1 MHKFEFIDLGD
12 LFSVASSY
20 RNAEF
25 PYYSADVIGVLE
37 DYQPLKTI
45 DTKYGD
51 TQILKFNIADGR
63 HSHQVTVWGALAVS
77 THAQYVRIV
86 ERPIIAILLNTI
98 PSLKIYFNLD
108 NEAVSAMR
116 QRICTTAKGM
126 TSSTQTESSAEMV
139 IETLT
144 LKQLSEKTDTK
155 YLKSNFLC
163 KVRVKNVKEN
173 DNWWYFCCN
182 KNNCHEEVSKIEGK
196 YKCFKCNRNYPIAQ
210 KRYKIVVLA
219 EDETEAFNCVL
230 FDRAA
235 KRIIGKT
242 ATKLIAET
250 IDFETTKSYP
260 ADIKQLKGKDII
272 LKIELS
278 DDNIMLK
285 SSIYNATDAYDC
297 GASLTSESVSVTAS
311 GSSSE
316 NVEV

>member
-1 MHKFEFIDLGD
+1 MIPMHKFEFIDLGD

-25 PYYSADVIGVLE
+25 PDYSADVIGVLE

-86 ERPIIAILLNTI
+86 ERPIIAILASTKLKTFRSTYVQLNTI
-98 PSLKIYFNLD
+98 PSSKIYLNLD

-116 QRICTTAKGM
+116 LRLLEEGYVPAAKGM
-126 TSSTQTESSAEMV
+126 TSSTQTESSTEMV

-155 YLKSNFLC
+155 YL
-163 KVRVKNVKEN
+163 
-173 DNWWYFCCN
+173 
-182 KNNCHEEVSKIEGK
+182 
-196 YKCFKCNRNYPIAQ
+196 
-210 KRYKIVVLA
+210 KIVVLA

-235 KRIIGKT
+235 KRMIGKT

-250 IDFETTKSYP
+250 IDFETIKSYQ

-297 GASLTSESVSVTAS
+297 GASLTSESVLVTAS
-311 GSSSE
+311 GSISE
-316 NVEV
+316 NVEINAEALVGNENTPGNMKKAM